1 MFHRKWHWILAA
13 LFVLSIGGFGFFNTR
28 TQQEPIK
35 IYKMVIPNPKTR
47 AITETNTE
55 RTKSSVQHEHDHDH
69 PHGTLPPASNDEVDW
84 RDDSAFD
91 STVEKNDPWKQ
102 TYPQQAS
109 TDDTDDKYPPRDWYK
124 TEDPELHAE
133 YFYAQLLKQ
142 FGDIPEVH
150 IIGEHKLQ
158 IAKKVPITDDQ
169 WIKYLE
175 ASQVLWPNEKNAEL
189 LEALQKDKVEEH
201 Q

>member
-1 MFHRKWHWILAA
+1 MACRNARPISETQPRA
-13 LFVLSIGGFGFFNTR
+13 LTDR
-28 TQQEPIK
+28 DT
-35 IYKMVIPNPKTR
+35 
-47 AITETNTE
+47 
-55 RTKSSVQHEHDHDH
+55 
-69 PHGTLPPASNDEVDW
+69 GTDW
-84 RDDSAFD
+84 RDDPAFD
-91 STVEKNDPWKQ
+91 DTFVKKDPWKQ
-102 TYPQQAS
+102 TYPQQTS
-109 TDDTDDKYPPRDWYK
+109 TDDTDDTYPPRDWYK

-158 IAKKVPITDDQ
+158 IARKVPITDDQ

-175 ASQVLWPNEKNAEL
+175 ASQVVWPNEKNAEL
-189 LEALQKDKVEEH
+189 LEALQKDKEKEH